1 MNEKL
6 RDLIEKQKHKRSNL
20 VKGELPIKE
29 LPIKEQKEQP
39 SINPLN
45 DREYRALKREF
56 YNAIDKG
63 ENQFDFKGTILLT
76 KFAKYLLQ
84 YIEGI
89 RIPRELPIYKRIAN
103 NMLMPIKNIEKHK
116 ETDEVWKQQ

>member
-1 MNEKL
+1 M
-6 RDLIEKQKHKRSNL
+6 
-20 VKGELPIKE
+20 
-29 LPIKEQKEQP
+29 EQP

-45 DREYRALKREF
+45 DKEYRALKREF

-103 NMLMPIKNIEKHK
+103 NTLMPIKNIEKHK